1 MKGYSSVQLVK
12 YLEDNKLA
20 KNIGGVYYLTD
31 KLLAITNHV
40 GSPKEA
46 LRDFCVA
53 INLPFQVV
61 SPTGSKYTVKYVTD
75 KIAKKYLSI
84 LAKVDKDDLIE
95 VTKKYYKETEYPVTI
110 KNYFEQDL
118 WETALENKDSFE
130 GTSFNK
136 FED

>member
-1 MKGYSSVQLVK
+1 MRGYSSVQLIK
-12 YLEDNKLA
+12 YLEDTKLA

-53 INLPFQVV
+53 IELPFQVV
-61 SPTGSKYTVKYVTD
+61 SPTGSKYTVKYVTE
-75 KIAKKYLSI
+75 KIAKKFISV
-84 LAKVDKDDLIE
+84 LAKVDKADLIE

-118 WETALENKDSFE
+118 WEIALENKDYPKIIKIRLH
-130 GTSFNK
+130 G
-136 FED
+136 